1 MIIFLFLGTI
11 FYKLTE
17 SNPGFVNV
25 SIWLFVILYIL
36 YLNRII
42 IGAKSLFD
50 IRTGKVYLYGLII
63 IFVIFAL
70 IYSYFRFFT
79 GALET
84 YDLISVLNK

>member
-1 MIIFLFLGTI
+1 M
-11 FYKLTE
+11 
-17 SNPGFVNV
+17 
-25 SIWLFVILYIL
+25 
-36 YLNRII
+36 II